1 MPANK
6 NATTRYKYL
15 DELLSDKYHAY
26 DIHDLTRLCNE
37 KLREDGWTAVSQ
49 RCIEKDIYYIEYGPF
64 SAEIERYRQD
74 GKRCLK
80 YADPSFSIFQK
91 SLTKEER
98 HLLSEVLNTLGQ
110 FDGLDNFE
118 WLDGLKKSLKIKE
131 STKVIS
137 FSNNPYL
144 QNSSLLGELFN
155 YIVNRVVITVRY
167 QPFYEERPQNIL
179 FHPYLLK
186 QYNNRWFLFGWNQEE
201 AKILTLALDRM
212 QKIKVRSD
220 IAYRPCDTNLSDLFE
235 DIVGVTL
242 YENRPVER
250 ILFWVSDEAGHYVRT
265 KPVHE
270 SQTSVRGKKE
280 QQLREEYPSIKNGSF
295 FAVHCI
301 ENYELIRELSSFGA
315 QLLVI
320 SPTHIR
326 DKVFQWANDMHSAY
340 QNMIF
345 EHAERMRT

>member
-37 KLREDGWTAVSQ
+37 KLTEDGWTAVSQ

-74 GKRCLK
+74 GKRCLR

-118 WLDGLKKSLKIKE
+118 WLGAMRAKLKLTEHPKAI
-131 STKVIS
+131 I
-137 FSNNPYL
+137 FAHNPYL
-144 QNSSLLGELFN
+144 QNSALLGELFN
-155 YIVNRVVITVRY
+155 YVVNKVVIRIQYRSFNEDSDMIV
-167 QPFYEERPQNIL
+167 L

-186 QYNNRWFLFGWNQEE
+186 QYNERWFLLGLDNDDG
-201 AKILTLALDRM
+201 KIKSLALDR
-212 QKIKVRSD
+212 IKKLKQCTTIS
-220 IAYRPCDTNLSDLFE
+220 YRPCSTNISAMFE

-250 ILFWVSDEAGHYVRT
+250 IVFWVSDDAHPYVHT
-265 KPVHE
+265 KPIHE
-270 SQTSVRGKKE
+270 SQTPLRGNSA
-280 QQLREEYPSIKNGSF
+280 LRLRNLHPTLHNGAFYSIN
-295 FAVHCI
+295 CI
-301 ENYELIRELSSFGA
+301 ENYELVRELSSFGA
-315 QLLVI
+315 ELVVITPESIRNKVMTRAKKMVDAYELLG
-320 SPTHIR
+320 
-326 DKVFQWANDMHSAY
+326 K
-340 QNMIF
+340 
-345 EHAERMRT
+345 